1 MVVRPHRTIE
11 RQGRERTRVHPVV
24 PRESFVTGER
34 HPHRADHG
42 VGKKQ
47 GSERRRREP
56 RSEGRLTP
64 VYFCLSF
71 SFAIAVLASS
81 CTFLFASLS
90 RGSIFE
96 MTEGSA
102 ISASVRQA
110 SRLMFSSGLDRSGR
124 ICGTVEAASRPR
136 SALSPSTTA
145 SLFVDLRSGVMSA
158 STFAS
163 TFALI
168 APRTRA
174 ALRCT
179 FSRGSLSIEMIFAR
193 AVSDSGY
200 SFSRP

>member
-42 VGKKQ
+42 VGKKK

-56 RSEGRLTP
+56 GPEGRLTP

-96 MTEGSA
+96 MTDR
-102 ISASVRQA
+102 VRDLGKRA
-110 SRLMFSSGLDRSGR
+110 AGVALMFSSGLDRSGR

-145 SLFVDLRSGVMSA
+145 SLFVDLRSGVRSEE
-158 STFAS
+158 
-163 TFALI
+163 
-168 APRTRA
+168 RR
-174 ALRCT
+174 
-179 FSRGSLSIEMIFAR
+179 
-193 AVSDSGY
+193 V
-200 SFSRP
+200 

>member
-1 MVVRPHRTIE
+1 MVVRPLGTIE

-34 HPHRADHG
+34 HAHRTDDG
-42 VGKKQ
+42 VGKKK

-56 RSEGRLTP
+56 GPEGRLTP

-81 CTFLFASLS
+81 STFLFASLS

-110 SRLMFSSGLDRSGR
+110 WRLMFSSGRDRSGTVW
-124 ICGTVEAASRPR
+124 GTVGDA
-136 SALSPSTTA
+136 
-145 SLFVDLRSGVMSA
+145 
-158 STFAS
+158 
-163 TFALI
+163 
-168 APRTRA
+168 
-174 ALRCT
+174 
-179 FSRGSLSIEMIFAR
+179 
-193 AVSDSGY
+193 
-200 SFSRP
+200 